1 MPQYELTTE
10 GINNYFKEAYSSMFE
25 VEPEYDYKDTENF
38 FNCVK
43 KELKVKISHD
53 EYDYHDILKKLNDD
67 NKKTLW
73 VIRLR
78 NVCNILYNI
87 IEKYG
92 EFNYIILGIFGSNK
106 VTSDIDIGVSYKV
119 GTNLNNHEIK
129 KLSFFIE
136 KFEKSFVEMKY
147 TSLDIDVEMY
157 ADYFLS
163 IKDGAPFIKTTEVGF
178 EKCLPIVLSG
188 ILKNRIQAFFDSNEI
203 NDCDTRRLITKIKNQ
218 KCMEHDVNTEIEIAK
233 EGLINEF
240 KLLIITHVSGKQ
252 VDKCKNILNKITK
265 SHLNEATTYLK
276 KYMNADYPSAC
287 KIYYNYLDKAH
298 ELYKKYFFKSQNEK
312 TMNEL
317 SKAISNA
324 LIFRAES
331 HICAPTIYHIVYK
344 LQGNNMFN
352 NIDEKITNLG
362 YEISTLEQ
370 LGFMNRFNIVYKD
383 DFTTGNRKYDKYHM
397 RLENALNNI
406 NIQKSPENVK
416 SKSKTIKKSSKP
428 SKRTKTKSKNK
439 SLKSNQRRS

>member
-1 MPQYELTTE
+1 MPQYELTSQD
-10 GINNYFKEAYSSMFE
+10 INNYFKEAYNSMFE
-25 VEPEYDYKDTENF
+25 VEPEYDYKKTENF
-38 FNCVK
+38 FTCVK

-67 NKKTLW
+67 NKKILW
-73 VIRLR
+73 VTRLR
-78 NVCNILYNI
+78 NVCNILQNI
-87 IEKYG
+87 INKYG

-119 GTNLNNHEIK
+119 GTDLNNPEIK
-129 KLSFFIE
+129 KLSFIIE
-136 KFEKSFVEMKY
+136 EFEKSFVKMKY

-163 IKDGAPFIKTTEVGF
+163 IKDGAPFIKTTNIGF

-188 ILKNRIQAFFDSNEI
+188 ILKNRIQAFFDSNNI
-203 NDCDTRRLITKIKNQ
+203 NDCDSRRLITKIKNR
-218 KCMEHDVNTEIEIAK
+218 KCIEHDVNTEIEIAK

-252 VDKCKNILNKITK
+252 IDKCKNILNKIKK

-287 KIYYNYLDKAH
+287 KIYYNYLNIAH

-317 SKAISNA
+317 TKAISNA

-383 DFTTGNRKYDKYHM
+383 DFTIGNRKYDKYHM

-406 NIQKSPENVK
+406 NINESPKNIK
-416 SKSKTIKKSSKP
+416 NKTMKKSSKRT
-428 SKRTKTKSKNK
+428 KRIKTKSKNK
-439 SLKSNQRRS
+439 SLKSTQRSS